1 MVSHE
6 MLFEF
11 LGIAHQYYWGNLI
24 LPSGPVTLLSVSNTE
39 TIKLS
44 QIELSAPELGVEGI
58 KDVR

>member
-6 MLFEF
+6 MLFEL
-11 LGIAHQYYWGNLI
+11 LGIAHRSFWGNVI

>member
-1 MVSHE
+1 